1 MILFVSFV
9 IPHGF
14 ERHKLGSKNGFLMK
28 EYQLLTRAV
37 IIVDEDNIVRYVDYG
52 KEVTDQLDLG
62 KAIDFLEKKML
73 KK

>member
-1 MILFVSFV
+1 
-9 IPHGF
+9 
-14 ERHKLGSKNGFLMK
+14 MK

>member
-1 MILFVSFV
+1 MNFPLKTV
-9 IPHGF
+9 
-14 ERHKLGSKNGFLMK
+14 FLMK